1 MMMRRPLLTLFLPLI
16 LAGCAP
22 TRPLSNVAD
31 LRGNIPSQTLAEDA
45 VLQLSRVFPPAK
57 TQLYFTRTA
66 DDAFGRA
73 FVTSLREAGYAVAD
87 TASSL
92 SGDQGQPTGL
102 PVSYIIDPIAGDTD
116 YRLSLMVGGGVLS
129 RAYSVDQ
136 DGSVG
141 GGAWVYRE

>member
-1 MMMRRPLLTLFLPLI
+1 MMMSRSLLTLFLPLI

-22 TRPLSNVAD
+22 TRPMPNVAD

-57 TQLYFTRTA
+57 TRLYFTRTA

-73 FVTSLREAGYAVAD
+73 FVTGLRETGYAVEDA
-87 TASSL
+87 ASGSP
-92 SGDQGQPTGL
+92 GDQAQHAGV
-102 PVSYIIDPIAGDTD
+102 PVSYIIDPIAGDAG
-116 YRLSLMVGGGVLS
+116 YRLSLMVGEGVLS
-129 RAYSVDQ
+129 RAYSVYQ

-141 GGAWVYRE
+141 GGAWAYRE